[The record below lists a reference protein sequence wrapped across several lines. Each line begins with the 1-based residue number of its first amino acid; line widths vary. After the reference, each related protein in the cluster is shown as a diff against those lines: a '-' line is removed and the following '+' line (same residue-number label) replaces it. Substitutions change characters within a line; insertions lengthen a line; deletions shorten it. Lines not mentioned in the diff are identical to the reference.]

1 VRLDPRPD
9 DLVCRAR
16 IPQPDAKPRQAN
28 MKTLLTLAGELA
40 ERKTTS
46 QALVE
51 DALMRIAVPSGEG
64 ARVFLRTHRESAL
77 AEAKA
82 SDALRAHAIVPSP
95 LAGIP
100 VSVKDLFDVAGDI
113 TRAGSKALADAAPAK
128 ADATA
133 VRRLRQA
140 GAIIVGRTNM
150 VEFAFSGLG
159 LNPHYGTPK
168 NPWDRATGR
177 IPGGSS
183 SGAAVSVSDGMAAMG
198 LGTDTGGS
206 VRIPAALCGLTG
218 FKPTARRIPKD
229 GTFPLSATLDS
240 IGPIAPSV
248 ACCALVDSILAGDA
262 PQVPPAL
269 PLKGLR
275 LGVVQDY
282 VLEDLD
288 SGVAEAFGKALARLS
303 QAGAS
308 VTDVRFEVLQRL
320 PQINRKG
327 GLLVAEAYAVHRD
340 LIARRK
346 ADYDPRVA
354 SRALRGAD
362 MSAADYIEVLTERAA
377 MIADSAR
384 LAAPYDALLMP
395 TVVMVAPAIAPLEA
409 DDQLYGRT
417 NLAMLRNPSVVNF
430 LDGCAL
436 SIPCHEPGQGPV
448 GLMVVGQNGE
458 DRRLLAVGLALESAL
473 RQ

>member
-1 VRLDPRPD
+1 M
-9 DLVCRAR
+9 
-16 IPQPDAKPRQAN
+16 KPI
-28 MKTLLTLAGELA
+28 LTLAADLA
-40 ERKTTS
+40 AHKITS

-51 DALMRIAVPSGEG
+51 DALTRIAAPAGEG

-77 AEAKA
+77 AEASA
-82 SDALRAHAIVPSP
+82 SDALRAHGIVPSP

-113 TRAGSKALADAAPAK
+113 TRAGSRALADAAPAK
-128 ADATA
+128 VDATA

-140 GAIIVGRTNM
+140 GAIIIGRTNM

-183 SGAAVSVSDGMAAMG
+183 SGAAVSVSDGMVAMG
-198 LGTDTGGS
+198 LGSDTGGS
-206 VRIPAALCGLTG
+206 VRIPAALCGLIG
-218 FKPTARRIPKD
+218 FKPTARRVPTD

-240 IGPIAPSV
+240 IGPIARSV
-248 ACCALVDSILAGDA
+248 ACCALVDSILSGET

-269 PLKGLR
+269 PIKGLR

-282 VLEDLD
+282 VLEGLD
-288 SGVAEAFGKALARLS
+288 DAVAAAFGKALARLS
-303 QAGAS
+303 KAGALVS
-308 VTDVRFEVLQRL
+308 DVRFDALQRL
-320 PQINRKG
+320 PQINQKG
-327 GLLVAEAYAVHRD
+327 GLVVAEAYAVHRE
-340 LIARRK
+340 LIAQRK
-346 ADYDPRVA
+346 AEYDPRVA
-354 SRALRGAD
+354 SRILRGAD
-362 MSAADYIEVLTERAA
+362 TSAADYIDLLTQRVA

-395 TVVMVAPAIAPLEA
+395 SVMMVAPPIAALEA

-417 NLAMLRNPSVVNF
+417 NLAMLRNTGVVNF

-436 SIPCHEPGQGPV
+436 SIPCQEPGAAPV
-448 GLMVVGQNGE
+448 GLMIVGQSGE
-458 DRRLLAVGLALESAL
+458 DRRLLAVGLALEPVL

>member
-1 VRLDPRPD
+1 
-9 DLVCRAR
+9 
-16 IPQPDAKPRQAN
+16 
-28 MKTLLTLAGELA
+28 MKSILSLAGDLA
-40 ERKTTS
+40 AGKTTS
-46 QALVE
+46 QRLVE
-51 DALMRIAVPSGEG
+51 DALTRIAAPSGEG
-64 ARVFLRTHRESAL
+64 ARVFLRTHCESAL
-77 AEAKA
+77 AQARA
-82 SDALRAHAIVPSP
+82 SDALRAHGIVPSP

-113 TRAGSKALADAAPAK
+113 TRAGSKVLANAAPAK
-128 ADATA
+128 TDASV

-140 GAIIVGRTNM
+140 GAIIIGRTNM

-198 LGTDTGGS
+198 LGSDTGGS

-218 FKPTARRIPKD
+218 FKPTARRIPTD
-229 GTFPLSATLDS
+229 GTFPLSGTLDS
-240 IGPIAPSV
+240 IGPIARDV
-248 ACCALVDSILAGDA
+248 ACCALVDSILAGEA
-262 PQVPPAL
+262 PQVPAAP

-282 VLEDLD
+282 VLDGLD

-303 QAGAS
+303 QAGAMVS
-308 VTDVRFEVLQRL
+308 DLRFEALRRL
-320 PQINRKG
+320 PQINQKG
-327 GLLVAEAYAVHRD
+327 GLVVAEAYAIHRE
-340 LIARRK
+340 LIARRG
-346 ADYDPRVA
+346 DEYDPRVA

-362 MSAADYIEVLTERAA
+362 ISAADYIDLLTQRIA

-384 LAAPYDALLMP
+384 QALPYDALLMP
-395 TVVMVAPAIAPLEA
+395 TVIIVAPAIAPLQT
-409 DDQLYGRT
+409 DDQLYGKT
-417 NLAMLRNPSVVNF
+417 NLAMLQNPSLVNF

-436 SIPCHEPGQGPV
+436 SIPCQEPGAAPV
-448 GLMVVGQNGE
+448 GLMVVGQSGD
-458 DRRLLAVGLALESAL
+458 DRRLFSVGLALESAL
-473 RQ
+473 RS

>member
-1 VRLDPRPD
+1 
-9 DLVCRAR
+9 
-16 IPQPDAKPRQAN
+16 
-28 MKTLLTLAGELA
+28 MKTIMTLASELA
-40 ERKTTS
+40 TGKTTS

-51 DALMRIAVPSGEG
+51 DALLRIAAPSGEG

-82 SDALRAHAIVPSP
+82 SDTLRAHGIVPSP

-128 ADATA
+128 VDASV

-168 NPWDRATGR
+168 NPWDRVTGR

-183 SGAAVSVSDGMAAMG
+183 SGAAVSVTDGMAAMG

-206 VRIPAALCGLTG
+206 VRIPAALCGLAG
-218 FKPTARRIPKD
+218 FKPTARRILKD
-229 GTFPLSATLDS
+229 GTFPLSTTLDS
-240 IGPIAPSV
+240 IGPIARSV

-262 PQVPPAL
+262 PQLPPAL

-282 VLEDLD
+282 VLDGLD
-288 SGVAEAFGKALARLS
+288 SGVADAFGKALARLS
-303 QAGAS
+303 RAGAS
-308 VTDVRFEVLQRL
+308 VSELRFEALLRL
-320 PQINRKG
+320 PQINQTG
-327 GLLVAEAYAVHRD
+327 GLVVAEAYAVHRE
-340 LIARRK
+340 LIARHK
-346 ADYDPRVA
+346 HDYDPRVV
-354 SRALRGAD
+354 SRTLRGAD
-362 MSAADYIEVLTERAA
+362 MSAAEYIDILTQRAA
-377 MIADSAR
+377 LIADSAR

-395 TVVMVAPAIAPLEA
+395 TVIMIAPPIAPLEA
-409 DDQLYGRT
+409 DDRLYGKT
-417 NLAMLRNPSVVNF
+417 NLAMLRNPGVVNF

-436 SIPCHEPGQGPV
+436 SIPCQEPGAAPV
-448 GLMVVGQNGE
+448 GLMVVGQGGE

>member
-1 VRLDPRPD
+1 
-9 DLVCRAR
+9 
-16 IPQPDAKPRQAN
+16 
-28 MKTLLTLAGELA
+28 MMLAGELA
-40 ERKTTS
+40 ARKTTS

-51 DALMRIAVPSGEG
+51 DALTRIAAPSGEG

-77 AEAKA
+77 AEARA
-82 SDALRAHAIVPSP
+82 SDALRAHGIVPSP

-100 VSVKDLFDVAGDI
+100 ISVKDLFDVAGDI
-113 TRAGSKALADAAPAK
+113 TRAGSKVLADSAPART
-128 ADATA
+128 DATV

-206 VRIPAALCGLTG
+206 VRIPAALCGLVG
-218 FKPTARRIPKD
+218 FKPTARRIPTD
-229 GTFPLSATLDS
+229 GTFPLSNTLDS
-240 IGPIAPSV
+240 IGPIARSV
-248 ACCALVDSILAGDA
+248 ACCALVDSLLAGEA
-262 PQVPPAL
+262 PLVPPAL

-282 VLEDLD
+282 VLDALD
-288 SGVAEAFGKALARLS
+288 SAVAAAFGKALSRLS
-303 QAGAS
+303 QAGALVS
-308 VTDVRFEVLQRL
+308 DVRFDALRQL
-320 PQINRKG
+320 PQINQKG
-327 GLLVAEAYAVHRD
+327 GLVVAEAYAVHRD
-340 LIARRK
+340 LITRRK
-346 ADYDPRVA
+346 AEYDPRVA

-362 MSAADYIEVLTERAA
+362 ISAADYIDVLNRRAV
-377 MIADSAR
+377 MIAESAR
-384 LAAPYDALLMP
+384 LAAPCDALLMP
-395 TVVMVAPAIAPLEA
+395 TVAMIAPAIAPLET
-409 DDQLYGRT
+409 DDGLYGKI
-417 NLAMLRNPSVVNF
+417 NLAILRNPGVVNF

-436 SIPCHEPGQGPV
+436 SIPCQEQGAAPV
-448 GLMVVGQNGE
+448 GLMVVGQGGE
-458 DRRLLAVGLALESAL
+458 DRRLLAVGQALESAL
-473 RQ
+473 RP

>member
-1 VRLDPRPD
+1 M
-9 DLVCRAR
+9 
-16 IPQPDAKPRQAN
+16 KP
-28 MKTLLTLAGELA
+28 LLTLAAELA
-40 ERKTTS
+40 SRKTTS

-51 DALMRIAVPSGEG
+51 DALLRIAIASGEG
-64 ARVFLRTHRESAL
+64 ARVFMRTHRESAL

-82 SDALRAHAIVPSP
+82 SDALRAHGIVPSP

-113 TRAGSKALADAAPAK
+113 TRAGSKALADAAPAMV
-128 ADATA
+128 DAT
-133 VRRLRQA
+133 VIRRLRQA

-183 SGAAVSVSDGMAAMG
+183 SGAAVSVSDGMSAMA

-206 VRIPAALCGLTG
+206 VRIPAAFCGLTG

-262 PQVPPAL
+262 PQVPAAL

-282 VLEDLD
+282 VLDGQD
-288 SGVAEAFGKALARLS
+288 AAVADAFGKALARLS

-308 VTDVRFEVLQRL
+308 VTDVRFEALRRL
-320 PQINRKG
+320 PQMNQKG
-327 GLLVAEAYAVHRD
+327 GLVVAEAHAVHRE

-346 ADYDPRVA
+346 AEYDPRVA
-354 SRALRGAD
+354 FRILRGAEI
-362 MSAADYIEVLTERAA
+362 SAADYIDLLAQRAA
-377 MIADSAR
+377 MIAESAR

-395 TVVMVAPAIAPLEA
+395 TVIMVAPPIASLET
-409 DDQLYGRT
+409 DNQLYGKT
-417 NLAMLRNPSVVNF
+417 NIAILRNTSVVNF

-436 SIPCHEPGQGPV
+436 SIPCHLPGQGPV
-448 GLMVVGQNGE
+448 GLMVVGQSGE